1 MPSARTLS
9 RHRIIDAALDIL
21 DSYGLADLTMRR
33 LGKSLS
39 VGPGALY
46 WHFESKQALIAA
58 LAERIVAPV
67 CAHTDTPVEQPLNRE
82 ARCLAVDNAASS
94 LRSALLEHRDG
105 AEIVSAA
112 LTHEPLATMLRA
124 TLRSATGD
132 DVAANTLLYFVL
144 GATAHEQSALALAQA
159 VAPDATESQ
168 VHSVH
173 DAATEQFTQGVALIK
188 VGMVA
193 TQAQ

>member
-1 MPSARTLS
+1 M
-9 RHRIIDAALDIL
+9 
-21 DSYGLADLTMRR
+21 
-33 LGKSLS
+33 
-39 VGPGALY
+39 
-46 WHFESKQALIAA
+46 
-58 LAERIVAPV
+58 
-67 CAHTDTPVEQPLNRE
+67 
-82 ARCLAVDNAASS
+82 DNAASS

-173 DAATEQFTQGVALIK
+173 DAATEQFTQGVELIK

>member
-9 RHRIIDAALDIL
+9 RHKIIDAALDIL

-67 CAHTDTPVEQPLNRE
+67 CADTPVEQPLNRE

-159 VAPDATESQ
+159 VAPDATKSQ

-173 DAATEQFTQGVALIK
+173 DAATEQFTQGVELIK
-188 VGMVA
+188 VGIVA

>member
-1 MPSARTLS
+1 MAEVDPSR
-9 RHRIIDAALDIL
+9 
-21 DSYGLADLTMRR
+21 
-33 LGKSLS
+33 
-39 VGPGALY
+39 
-46 WHFESKQALIAA
+46 LIAA
-58 LAERIVAPV
+58 LADRIVAPV

-124 TLRSATGD
+124 TLRAATGD

-159 VAPDATESQ
+159 VAPDAPESQ
-168 VHSVH
+168 VQSVH
-173 DAATEQFTQGVALIK
+173 DAATEQFNQGVELIK
-188 VGMVA
+188 AGIVA